1 MTGEELAGSLQRSQ
15 TSSQI
20 VSASR
25 NIPIRTNPGAV
36 SKVTTGDGSEFD
48 IVETYH
54 RLLAEDEDLTM
65 AVAAIEALIA
75 LLGHTTSSTVME
87 TLDIVKAQA
96 DRLKRSSTNPI
107 PLTAGTDLF
116 QQYLLRSLK
125 QSTGPRSGKEP
136 ASGSGLDS
144 FDETR
149 QHLLRNGRLF
159 AARAKAAR
167 DAIAV
172 RGSRYVGLGSVVLTA
187 GGSRTVKKLL
197 LKAAER
203 HIETNGSPDFKVIYV
218 LDGSRDSEPAVKE
231 LRERGVPV
239 APVDPAAV
247 AHVLQAGRVD
257 MVFVGAE
264 VVVQNGGAISRMG
277 TYQLAQLTK
286 AVNKPL
292 YVVAETH
299 KFVRL
304 YPLGQND
311 LGRCGI
317 KQNILDFSTSAD
329 SGAKEKPAEVS
340 GSQIPVDYTPADLIT
355 SIITEHGVKMPSAVY
370 EMLLD
375 IYT

>member
-1 MTGEELAGSLQRSQ
+1 M
-15 TSSQI
+15 
-20 VSASR
+20 SASS

-36 SKVTTGDGSEFD
+36 SKVRTGDGSEFEYVEKPKLAQMGRSD
-48 IVETYH
+48 LLTLLFSIVETYN

-136 ASGSGLDS
+136 AAAGGSGPDS

-203 HIETNGSPDFKVIYV
+203 HIETNGSPDFRVIYV
-218 LDGSRDSEPAVKE
+218 MDGSRDSEPAVRE
-231 LRERGVPV
+231 LRARGVPV

-286 AVNKPL
+286 AVGKPL

-317 KQNILDFSTSAD
+317 KQNILDFSTSED
-329 SGAKEKPAEVS
+329 SSAKEKPAEVA
-340 GSQIPVDYTPADLIT
+340 GSQIPVDYTVGHHRPPILKRLMKLMW
-355 SIITEHGVKMPSAVY
+355 S
-370 EMLLD
+370 
-375 IYT
+375 